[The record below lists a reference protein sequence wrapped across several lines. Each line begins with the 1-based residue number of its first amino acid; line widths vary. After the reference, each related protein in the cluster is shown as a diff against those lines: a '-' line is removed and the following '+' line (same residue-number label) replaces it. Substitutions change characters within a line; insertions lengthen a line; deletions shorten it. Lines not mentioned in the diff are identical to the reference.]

1 MVKHADAEGKGDMG
15 EAGGELKEGEGGSG
29 GVKNTARGETQ
40 GTFDG
45 GVALCDD

>member
-1 MVKHADAEGKGDMG
+1 MEHADAEGKGDMG

-29 GVKNTARGETQ
+29 GVKDTANKGETQ

-45 GVALCDD
+45 GLALCDD